1 MCQYVC
7 DPLQG
12 EHLGFRNVRNWDGHC
27 MCVQEDGEGTK
38 GARKT
43 TERLEKRGIDL
54 GIRGGD
60 ERSACE

>member
-1 MCQYVC
+1 M
-7 DPLQG
+7 
-12 EHLGFRNVRNWDGHC
+12 RNWDGHC

-60 ERSACE
+60 GRSACE